1 MLVWNVRSSRRLVAA
16 AGGALAVLGFSV
28 LLVLANVE
36 WRSARRQEALLQVL
50 AVPAQRELENFEV
63 SLDGT
68 IIAREP
74 NGDVIEM
81 SPPGWTGWLKKV
93 EKDGAQRELENYEVA
108 LDGNIIAREPN
119 GDVIEMSPP
128 AWREWIEKVEKGLY

>member
-1 MLVWNVRSSRRLVAA
+1 M
-16 AGGALAVLGFSV
+16 LGFSV
-28 LLVLANVE
+28 LLVLATFE

-81 SPPGWTGWLKKV
+81 SPPGWKGWLKKV

-128 AWREWIEKVEKGLY
+128 AWREWHRCKTPCLGPRGSPRSPPPAPAWLPACQRI